1 MIKPLAGIILMSVLT
16 TASVAGDTTAARA
29 VEIDGAHARA
39 IAAAVEAAVQKLPD
53 ADFAQYTVKAKRDG
67 GEFQVIFVPRLAPGE
82 KPALGGR
89 TSQGQE
95 LNVWVSADDF
105 AVSRTAFAR

>member
-1 MIKPLAGIILMSVLT
+1 MSVLT

-29 VEIDGAHARA
+29 VELDGAHARA
-39 IAAAVEAAVQKLPD
+39 IAAAVDAATQKLPGTD
-53 ADFAQYTVKAKRDG
+53 LDQYTVKATRDG
-67 GEFQVIFVPRLAPGE
+67 GEFQVIFVPKLAPGE

-95 LNVWVSADDF
+95 LNVWVSADGY